1 MSMGQPE
8 WGLQA
13 VSKNTPFV
21 AALMSFA
28 IAQFAKVFTTWYA
41 TRQWDFRRLVGS
53 GGMPS
58 SHAAFVCGLTVS
70 IGMMEGMQA
79 TSFAISLV
87 LSLIVMYDAS
97 GVRLHAGRQAE
108 VLNQIIFELPPEH
121 PVSDTRQLREH
132 IGHTPLQVGMGAV
145 VGTVVAYLFTFQ
157 GMVSGPR

>member
-1 MSMGQPE
+1 M
-8 WGLQA
+8 
-13 VSKNTPFV
+13 
-21 AALMSFA
+21 
-28 IAQFAKVFTTWYA
+28 
-41 TRQWDFRRLVGS
+41 
-53 GGMPS
+53 
-58 SHAAFVCGLTVS
+58 CGLTVS

-157 GMVSGPR
+157 GMVSVPR